1 MKTFAL
7 GCSASPDSI
16 NYKGLTL
23 LNYWCKFDKL
33 DSLSNYNIPVINTS
47 ASDGIVPKDITVLI
61 DIMHNYDKFVFAVP
75 EMTEQMG
82 AAFKNFLDWLVT
94 KYYMNWSL
102 GKSYPFSKCDTIL
115 LTFTPSG
122 EEGGNRHFP
131 QTIKILNKLGANI
144 VYSKCFNDSWEHVI
158 PNNYE
163 YFKDEAKIISNYIS
177 ISDDTQD
184 DIQTAYSTW
193 LNLWKK

>member
-7 GCSASPDSI
+7 GGSASPDSI

-23 LNYWCKFDKL
+23 LNHWCKFDKL
-33 DSLSNYNIPVINTS
+33 DSLSNYNIPANFHT
-47 ASDGIVPKDITVLI
+47 DTGNLK
-61 DIMHNYDKFVFAVP
+61 

-122 EEGGNRHFP
+122 NEGGSRHFP
-131 QTIKILNKLGANI
+131 QTTKILNKLGANI

-158 PNNYE
+158 PDNYE
-163 YFKDEAKIISNYIS
+163 YFKDEAKIISNYIN
-177 ISDDTQD
+177 ISVDTQD